1 MEPPAYPMSNE
12 EMLNRSVKREQP
24 QHYENRDEMYMD
36 VNKLKSNINKRNIK
50 FYSDRMSMMG

>member
-1 MEPPAYPMSNE
+1 MEQPAYPMSNE